1 MDINTILN
9 GALAVVGLY
18 EFIKRKRLEDINR
31 KNTWSLYHDASVI
44 FGRLQKLQEKIQNN
58 QSVTYELGVVR
69 GLAESMMNNQIRQ
82 INVNEKI
89 TLKKIEKWLKDQRI
103 CDPSHKD
110 VFVKFAEE

>member
-9 GALAVVGLY
+9 GVLAVFGLY
-18 EFIKRKRLEDINR
+18 EFAKRRRLEDINK
-31 KNTWSLYHDASVI
+31 KNTWSFYCDASVI

-58 QSVTYELGVVR
+58 QSVSYEFGVVR

-89 TLKKIEKWLKDQRI
+89 TLRKIEKWLKNQRI

-110 VFVKFAEE
+110 VFVKFAEK